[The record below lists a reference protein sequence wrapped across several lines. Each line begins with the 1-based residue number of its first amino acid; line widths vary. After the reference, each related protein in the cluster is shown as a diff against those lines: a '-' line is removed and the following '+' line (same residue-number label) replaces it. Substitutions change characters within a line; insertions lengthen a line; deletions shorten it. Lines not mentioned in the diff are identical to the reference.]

1 MSRLTAGQ
9 KASISFAKR
18 FGNDMV
24 AALNNKPIFFS
35 VMLTIASTESGFG
48 RSFSARNRNNFF
60 GIMKSKWEQRTFA
73 SPQQCFEYWVELLT
87 TRSWYVNARV
97 TTAKTPEEQIKA
109 MARGGYYSANND
121 TKSTLPPN
129 LQAKYG
135 RVSNQES
142 ADWYY
147 KKNKQKLDV
156 ILEVLPIG
164 KISNQNYASY
174 SQLIQN
180 VNV

>member
-1 MSRLTAGQ
+1 MARLTAGQ
-9 KASISFAKR
+9 KASIAFAKR
-18 FGNDMV
+18 FGSGMV
-24 AALNNKPIFFS
+24 AALNNSPIFFS

-48 RSFSARNRNNFF
+48 RSFSARTRNNFF
-60 GIMKSKWEQRTFA
+60 GIMQGKGHRVFST
-73 SPQQCFEYWVELLT
+73 PQQCFEYWVDFLT
-87 TRSWYVNARV
+87 RMERYVSAGV
-97 TTAKTPEEQIKA
+97 TTAKSPEEQIKA

-135 RVSNQES
+135 RVTPQES

-164 KISNQNYASY
+164 KISNQNATAYN
-174 SQLIQN
+174 QLIQS

>member
-1 MSRLTAGQ
+1 MARRLTAGQ
-9 KASISFAKR
+9 KASVAFAKKYS
-18 FGNDMV
+18 NDMV
-24 AALNNKPIFFS
+24 SALNNTPIFFS

-60 GIMKSKWEQRTFA
+60 GIMQGKGHRVFRT
-73 SPQQCFEYWVELLT
+73 PQECFEYWVDFLT
-87 TRSWYVNARV
+87 RMERYIKAGV
-97 TTAKTPEEQIKA
+97 TTAKSPEQQIKA
-109 MARGGYYSANND
+109 MAIGGYYSANND

-135 RVSNQES
+135 RVTPQES

-164 KISNQNYASY
+164 KISNQNATAYN
-174 SQLIQN
+174 QLIQS